1 VADRRRAAET
11 AAALRVQDSPL
22 RYGGRTRTGVP
33 GREALSH
40 PPRSFVL
47 KAITPTD
54 LSAMTIAST
63 PLSPALHA
71 DFAAARHG
79 DHDAFARLVRATQ
92 RMVASVA
99 LAVTRDIQL
108 SEDIAQET
116 YLKAWHR
123 LAAMHNPDSFLPW
136 LRQVTRNQAI
146 DHVRRRRHQEL
157 ALGDS
162 DARVTDAAHE
172 GPGPEASLQ
181 RLEQSEMLACALDE
195 IPDESREVLLLF
207 YREGQSSRQVAA
219 LLGLSDGAV
228 RKRLQRA
235 RDVLHAGLLSQVGE
249 VARSSAPG
257 VAFTAIVATTLTTG
271 PAKAGAAGAGAGAA
285 TASKW
290 VLGALGSAVAALAL
304 VLAAVAWEVRSYV
317 IRARNPVERRE
328 LLVHG
333 ILFGVMM
340 ASFVGMLVWAKHQQ
354 WTFPTLLAVSA
365 VYSLAIIGMG
375 VRRHLIHRRHRPER

>member
-1 VADRRRAAET
+1 
-11 AAALRVQDSPL
+11 
-22 RYGGRTRTGVP
+22 
-33 GREALSH
+33 
-40 PPRSFVL
+40 
-47 KAITPTD
+47 
-54 LSAMTIAST
+54 MTMTST
-63 PLSPALHA
+63 SLNSILDA
-71 DFAAARHG
+71 DFFAARRG

-92 RMVASVA
+92 RTVASVA

-123 LAAMHNPDSFLPW
+123 LAAMNHPDSFLPW

-157 ALGDS
+157 SLGDT
-162 DARVTDAAHE
+162 DARITDAPHR

-181 RLEQSEMLACALDE
+181 NLEQSEMLARALDA

-207 YREGQSSRQVAA
+207 YREGRSSRQVAQ

-235 RDVLHAGLLSQVGE
+235 RDVLHAGLLAEIGE

-257 VAFTAIVATTLTTG
+257 VAFTAIVTATLSTG
-271 PAKAGAAGAGAGAA
+271 PAKAGAVSATAA
-285 TASKW
+285 TATAGKW
-290 VLGALGSAVAALAL
+290 VLGAIGSALAAVAI
-304 VLAAVAWEVRSYV
+304 VLAAVVWEVRYYV

-328 LLVHG
+328 LLHHG
-333 ILFGVMM
+333 ILFGVLM
-340 ASFVGMLVWAKHQQ
+340 ASFVGMLAWAKHQQ

-365 VYSLAIIGMG
+365 GYSLAIIAMG

>member
-1 VADRRRAAET
+1 
-11 AAALRVQDSPL
+11 
-22 RYGGRTRTGVP
+22 
-33 GREALSH
+33 
-40 PPRSFVL
+40 
-47 KAITPTD
+47 
-54 LSAMTIAST
+54 MTIAST

-123 LAAMHNPDSFLPW
+123 LAAMNNPDSFLPW

-146 DHVRRRRHQEL
+146 DHVRRRRHQEVS
-157 ALGDS
+157 LGDS
-162 DARVTDAAHE
+162 DTRITDAPHL
-172 GPGPEASLQ
+172 GLGPEASLQ
-181 RLEQSEMLACALDE
+181 RQEQSEMLARALDE

-235 RDVLHAGLLSQVGE
+235 RDVLHAGLLAQIGE

-271 PAKAGAAGAGAGAA
+271 PAKAGAAGAGAA

-290 VLGALGSAVAALAL
+290 VLGALGSAAAALAL

-317 IRARNPVERRE
+317 IRARNPLERRE

-333 ILFGVMM
+333 ILFGMLM
-340 ASFVGMLVWAKHQQ
+340 ASFVGMLLWAKQQQ

-365 VYSLAIIGMG
+365 GYSLAIIAMG
-375 VRRHLIHRRHRPER
+375 VRRHRIHRRHRPGR